1 MRKKMTELQH
11 RLEVLKAEKKGA
23 ASIETIIVSGIL
35 IALAVGITTMF
46 VGTLNKNAKN
56 ADNAIESEGAAATT
70 AIKATYGQTTNAG
83 TP

>member
-1 MRKKMTELQH
+1 MHNKMVRLQE

-46 VGTLNKNAKN
+46 VGTLNKNAKL
-56 ADNAIESEGAAATT
+56 ADNAIESEGVAANS
-70 AIKATYGQTTNAG
+70 AITATYGQTTNN
-83 TP
+83 